1 MQRSELSFNKNE
13 KERKDQNILLLKT
26 EMNTKIRTFF
36 FNEQKRMQRS
46 ERLLEKNGCP
56 TLLLWALFELAT

>member
-46 ERLLEKNGCP
+46 ERSFIQNGKERKDQNVC
-56 TLLLWALFELAT
+56 